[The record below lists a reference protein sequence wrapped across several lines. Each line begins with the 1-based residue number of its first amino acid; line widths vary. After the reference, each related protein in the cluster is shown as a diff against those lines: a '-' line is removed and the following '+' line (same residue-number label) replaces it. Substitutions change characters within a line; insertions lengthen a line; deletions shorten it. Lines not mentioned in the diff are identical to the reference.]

1 MRIPM
6 GKAAMAAA
14 LAAGKTAKTTASK
27 TTEGQKATTAKGESQ
42 HKPKAR
48 VRAGWKT
55 GLPLR
60 ADGTTGQND
69 CLCGCGTKV
78 KNRFA
83 QGHDA
88 RVHSWLLAVER
99 GERTKASLPAETQRA
114 LANGILVVRVDEPE
128 DGHVLA
134 PQPKAAKAARPAAKT
149 TKAA

>member
-1 MRIPM
+1 MRIPV
-6 GKAAMAAA
+6 GTKAVAVAESTKRTKHATKATKAAT
-14 LAAGKTAKTTASK
+14 K
-27 TTEGQKATTAKGESQ
+27 EQK
-42 HKPKAR
+42 H
-48 VRAGWKT
+48 VRAGWKV

-99 GERTKASLPAETQRA
+99 GERTIKSLPAETQRA
-114 LANGILVVRVDEPE
+114 LANGVLFVKADQPT

-134 PQPKAAKAARPAAKT
+134 APKPQPKKEAAQKT